1 MTRHDDETKQT
12 TMEPGELSL
21 THLRKVIS
29 SARKLVDLYR
39 RQNPTHPEGRQ
50 LALVGTHLED
60 AELHIVAATVGGVEK
75 L

>member
-1 MTRHDDETKQT
+1 MTRQDDETKQT

-21 THLRKVIS
+21 THLRKAIS
-29 SARKLVDLYR
+29 SARKLVDHYR
-39 RQNPTHPEGRQ
+39 RQNPDPREGRQ
-50 LALVGTHLED
+50 LAIVATHLED